1 MRRRCARR
9 GYSCDGKNR
18 SRLQGD
24 AQEVGEQIGTEKGGG
39 EELRWPG
46 MTIYGGGI
54 RGLRRR
60 NWAASGHDR
69 EGRQRGNAEEEEGF
83 KGEGT
88 GLPLLLLNAGNQA
101 GKKRAETA
109 MGVSPQR

>member
-1 MRRRCARR
+1 
-9 GYSCDGKNR
+9 
-18 SRLQGD
+18 
-24 AQEVGEQIGTEKGGG
+24 
-39 EELRWPG
+39 

-109 MGVSPQR
+109 MGFLLSVEEGDVMMTSSFFFSFSFY